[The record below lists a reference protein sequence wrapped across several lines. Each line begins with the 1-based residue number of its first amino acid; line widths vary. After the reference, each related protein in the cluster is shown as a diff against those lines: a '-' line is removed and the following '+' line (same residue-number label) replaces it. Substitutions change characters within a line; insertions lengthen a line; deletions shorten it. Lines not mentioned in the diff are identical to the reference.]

1 MQQRVHT
8 FSYYLLLK
16 QSNPSKFYTA
26 ANMKQMLQSCR
37 YLGAAYFDAPQL
49 QEQV

>member
-1 MQQRVHT
+1 MQQRVNT
-8 FSYYLLLK
+8 FSFYLILK

-26 ANMKQMLQSCR
+26 ANMRQMLDSCKQ
-37 YLGAAYFDAPQL
+37 LGSKYFDAPQL